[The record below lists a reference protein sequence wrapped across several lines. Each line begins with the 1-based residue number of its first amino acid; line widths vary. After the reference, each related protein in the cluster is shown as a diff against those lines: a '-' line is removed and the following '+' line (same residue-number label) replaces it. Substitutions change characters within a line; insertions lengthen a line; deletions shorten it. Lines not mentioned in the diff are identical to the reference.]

1 MTGPTGAGPTHRVGT
16 GLLLSFRVLL
26 PVAGTNRVCSAHGP
40 GPPEGV
46 HERGSQGDK
55 GSTEAVGELNSA
67 LAGAVVVV
75 DVGIGVV

>member
-1 MTGPTGAGPTHRVGT
+1 
-16 GLLLSFRVLL
+16 
-26 PVAGTNRVCSAHGP
+26 
-40 GPPEGV
+40 V